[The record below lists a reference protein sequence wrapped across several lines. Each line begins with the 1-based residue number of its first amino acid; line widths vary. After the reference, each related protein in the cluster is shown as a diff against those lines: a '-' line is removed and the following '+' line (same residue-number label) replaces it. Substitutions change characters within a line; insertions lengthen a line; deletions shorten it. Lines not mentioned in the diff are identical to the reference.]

1 MKVYEG
7 NLVAEG
13 IRVGVVCA
21 RFNEFIVS
29 PDAPAPLRS
38 RWWPPGWPG
47 AGSTTPSSP
56 WER

>member
-13 IRVGVVCA
+13 IRVGMVCA

-29 PDAPAPLRS
+29 KLLSGCEDGLLRHGV
-38 RWWPPGWPG
+38 R
-47 AGSTTPSSP
+47 
-56 WER
+56 ERGHPRGLGPRRL